1 MGHTITRT
9 IVAAASATV
18 LVAGLTGAAF
28 ASSGATTR
36 ANGGGAP
43 VTPQPGASQGGTT
56 QPGTTR
62 SGTTRPGMGIG
73 HGPRGKG
80 GPGGKHGR
88 GGPGGPGGPGGLGG
102 PGGKGGGLVVTAVNG
117 DTITA
122 TGRAITETVQVSS
135 TTVYTEA
142 GSTASLSDV
151 TVGSRIQARGTSSGT
166 NSINATAIIIQLP
179 AVNGVVTAVN
189 GDSLTVT
196 RMGPRGGR
204 GPRGAAATTPG
215 TTGTTTATA
224 PTTTTTVLVTS
235 STTYAL
241 GGRPASTSSTS
252 TATSASLSSIT
263 VGTRINAEG
272 TLGSDGV
279 LTARRIQIAPA
290 RAAATGTTPTPGTT
304 SGS

>member
-1 MGHTITRT
+1 MAHTITRT
-9 IVAAASATV
+9 IVATASATV

-36 ANGGGAP
+36 ANGGGAS

-62 SGTTRPGMGIG
+62 SGTTRSGTGIG

-88 GGPGGPGGPGGLGG
+88 GGKGGLGGLGG

-179 AVNGVVTAVN
+179 SVRGVVTAVN

-204 GPRGAAATTPG
+204 GPRGAAGTAPG
-215 TTGTTTATA
+215 TTGTTT
-224 PTTTTTVLVTS
+224 TTTPATTTMVLVTS

-241 GGRPASTSSTS
+241 GGRPGVSTS
-252 TATSASLSSIT
+252 TSASSSSIT
-263 VGTRINAEG
+263 VGTRISAEG

-279 LTARRIQIAPA
+279 LTARRILIAPA
-290 RAAATGTTPTPGTT
+290 RPAAPTSGTGTTATPGTT

>member
-9 IVAAASATV
+9 IVTAASTTV
-18 LVAGLTGAAF
+18 LVASLTGAAF
-28 ASSGATTR
+28 ASSGTTTR
-36 ANGGGAP
+36 ANGAGAP
-43 VTPQPGASQGGTT
+43 TSQTGTPR
-56 QPGTTR
+56 PGTTR
-62 SGTTRPGMGIG
+62 SGTTQSGTGVGR
-73 HGPRGKG
+73 GPRGKG

-88 GGPGGPGGPGGLGG
+88 GGKGG

-142 GSTASLSDV
+142 GSPASLSDV

>member
-88 GGPGGPGGPGGLGG
+88 GGPGGPGGPGG
-102 PGGKGGGLVVTAVNG
+102 KGGGLVVTAVNG

-179 AVNGVVTAVN
+179 TVNGVVTAVN

-224 PTTTTTVLVTS
+224 PTTTTTVLMTS

-241 GGRPASTSSTS
+241 GGRPASTS

-290 RAAATGTTPTPGTT
+290 RPAATGTAPTPGTT

>member
-62 SGTTRPGMGIG
+62 SGMGIG
-73 HGPRGKG
+73 RGPRGKG
-80 GPGGKHGR
+80 GHGGGGK
-88 GGPGGPGGPGGLGG
+88 GG

-117 DTITA
+117 GTITA

-142 GSTASLSDV
+142 GSPASLSDV

-179 AVNGVVTAVN
+179 TVNGVVTAVN

-204 GPRGAAATTPG
+204 GPRGVAATTPG

-241 GGRPASTSSTS
+241 GGRPASTS

-290 RAAATGTTPTPGTT
+290 RPAAPARGTGTGTTATPTPGTT

>member
-88 GGPGGPGGPGGLGG
+88 GGPGGPGGPGG
-102 PGGKGGGLVVTAVNG
+102 KGGGLVVTAVNG

-142 GSTASLSDV
+142 GSSASLSDV

-166 NSINATAIIIQLP
+166 NSINATAIIIQLSTI
-179 AVNGVVTAVN
+179 NGVVTAVN

-204 GPRGAAATTPG
+204 GPRGAAGTTPG

-241 GGRPASTSSTS
+241 GGRPASTS

-290 RAAATGTTPTPGTT
+290 RPAAPGTAPTPGTT